1 MRDTRITTYR
11 WLSVLLLTAALG
23 WSAFAAEAVD
33 AQSRIYP
40 LTVEFAGKP
49 TQFDWLTQIVIR
61 LPDNLANV
69 NALWV
74 SIGYRGAISNKA
86 MIMLK

>member
-1 MRDTRITTYR
+1 MFFSPNISLTPLDSFS
-11 WLSVLLLTAALG
+11 SVT
-23 WSAFAAEAVD
+23 AEAVD